1 MIDFVNLAAL
11 LAQAPPPT
19 GQPAAPSGA
28 AFLPIAMMV
37 ALVAFMLLS
46 ARSQKKKEKKEREA
60 MYAKMTKNDRVVTI
74 GGVIGTIVTVK
85 NDEVVL
91 KVDEST
97 NTKMTFLRS
106 SVQRIISD
114 SDSAKGGK

>member
-1 MIDFVNLAAL
+1 MTEFVGM
-11 LAQAPPPT
+11 LAQIAQTTPPT
-19 GQPAAPSGA
+19 TPPSGA

-46 ARSQKKKEKKEREA
+46 ARSQKKKEKRERED
-60 MYAKMTKNDRVVTI
+60 MYARMTKNDRVVTV
-74 GGVIGTIVTVK
+74 GGVLGTIVAVK
-85 NDEVVL
+85 DDEVVL

-114 SDSAKGGK
+114 GDSSKGGK